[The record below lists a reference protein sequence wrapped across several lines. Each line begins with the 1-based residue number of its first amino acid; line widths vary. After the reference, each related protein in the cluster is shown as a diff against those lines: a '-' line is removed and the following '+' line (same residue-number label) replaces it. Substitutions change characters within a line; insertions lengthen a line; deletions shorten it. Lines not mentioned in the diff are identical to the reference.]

1 MNQSRTLQIDHTLT
15 DHLDQVKSSN
25 TFSSRKQRWL
35 KSSGFW
41 WDETAI
47 ALGAVFPGQGDDA
60 SPRVG
65 VRALRDLAVGKYTA
79 QSIVP
84 HVVT

>member
-1 MNQSRTLQIDHTLT
+1 MQGAPAAAREMQEASEMQ
-15 DHLDQVKSSN
+15 
-25 TFSSRKQRWL
+25 
-35 KSSGFW
+35 
-41 WDETAI
+41 AAP
-47 ALGAVFPGQGDDA
+47 ALIFPGQGDDA